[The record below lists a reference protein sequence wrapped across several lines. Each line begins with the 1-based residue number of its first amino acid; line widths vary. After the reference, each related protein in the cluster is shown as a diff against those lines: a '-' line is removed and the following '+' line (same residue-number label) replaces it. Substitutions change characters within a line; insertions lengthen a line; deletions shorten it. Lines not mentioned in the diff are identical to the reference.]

1 VVSWYA
7 PVLLAP
13 FIGSFLGVLI
23 RRLPTGRPV
32 ILARSACDSCGRALG
47 VGDLIPIA
55 SYIAQRGTCRICHG
69 PIGRFH
75 LMIELAALGI
85 AVWAVSADADS
96 DRIWIDCALGWT
108 LLALAW
114 IDWDHMHLP
123 DVLTLPLVLLGLAV
137 TALLDPEQ
145 VAEHAIG
152 AILGYLAFRAVAAA
166 YRALTAR
173 DGLGEG
179 DAKLL
184 AAAGAW
190 LGWAALPSVVLIA
203 ALAGLGIA
211 AVQRLGGRKLDR
223 TTALPFGP
231 CLALALW
238 VVWLHGQSIIN

>member
-1 VVSWYA
+1 VVSWYV

-23 RRLPTGRPV
+23 RRLPAGRPV
-32 ILARSACDSCGRALG
+32 TLARSACDSCGSTLG
-47 VGDLIPIA
+47 VLDLIPIA
-55 SYIAQRGTCRICHG
+55 SYIVLRGACRICHAR
-69 PIGRFH
+69 IGRFH
-75 LMIELAALGI
+75 LAVELAALAI
-85 AVWAVSADADS
+85 ALWAVSVDTDS
-96 DRIWIDCALGWT
+96 GRIWIDCALGWT

-114 IDWDHMHLP
+114 IDWEHMHLP
-123 DVLTLPLVLLGLAV
+123 DMLTLPLVLLGLLV

-145 VAEHAIG
+145 VVDHAIG
-152 AILGYLAFRAVAAA
+152 AIVGYLAFRAVAAA

-190 LGWAALPSVVLIA
+190 LGWTALPWVVLIA

-211 AVQRLGGRKLDR
+211 AAQRIGGRKLDR

-238 VVWLHGQSIIN
+238 VVWLHGQSIVN